1 MGSFKLCSL
10 ILGRVIMF
18 ANVKYKKRRAS
29 DKHFCFGL
37 LLS

>member
-18 ANVKYKKRRAS
+18 ANVFIY
-29 DKHFCFGL
+29 GL
-37 LLS
+37 LRGLSN